1 MVGFRSGRAVYSRLC
16 HCMARVELDHVLTPQ
31 FPHLQYNK
39 ADEELGNPL
48 TETRTESLEGC

>member
-1 MVGFRSGRAVYSRLC
+1 MVGFRSERAVCSHFY
-16 HCMARVELDHVLTPQ
+16 HCMTQVELDHVLMPQ

>member
-1 MVGFRSGRAVYSRLC
+1 MTWI
-16 HCMARVELDHVLTPQ
+16 ELDHVPTPQ

-48 TETRTESLEGC
+48 MENKK